1 MEVMGN
7 EYAIIGNNIVRMN
20 LGSNNARM
28 TKADF
33 ERLSSFIYEQY
44 GIKMPLVKKT
54 LLESRLHKRL
64 NSLNITTFKDYI
76 DLVLNAKQ
84 TDYEILS
91 MVNAITTNKTEFFRE
106 AKHFEFLTSEVLPE
120 LSERR
125 NKQVKIWSAGCS
137 SGEEVYTLAMV
148 LSEFSENHSNI
159 DYSILGTDISTDVLD
174 KSILAIYPEERI
186 ATLPLFLKRKYFLKS
201 KEAIKRTVRVVPE
214 LRKKASFQ
222 RLNFM
227 DTSYPVN
234 QVFDVIFC
242 RNVLIYFDK
251 PTQEAVIRKLC
262 EKLYKG
268 AWLFLGHSESISS
281 LNLPL
286 EQIKPTVFRKI

>member
-7 EYAIIGNNIVRMN
+7 EYAIMRNNASIMN
-20 LGSNNARM
+20 LGSSNARM

-33 ERLSSFIYEQY
+33 EKLSSFIYDQY

-64 NSLNITTFKDYI
+64 NNLNITNFKEYI
-76 DLVLNAKQ
+76 DLVVNAKQ
-84 TDYEILS
+84 TDYEILG

-106 AKHFEFLTSEVLPE
+106 AGHFDFLTSQVLPE
-120 LSERR
+120 LSERN
-125 NKQVKIWSAGCS
+125 NKQVKLWSAGCS

-148 LSEFSENHSNI
+148 LSEFSENNSSI

-174 KSILAIYPEERI
+174 KSVSAIYPEERI
-186 ATLPLFLKRKYFLKS
+186 EALPLFLKRKYFLKS
-201 KEAIKRTVRVVPE
+201 KVAVKRTVRVVPE
-214 LRKKASFQ
+214 LRKKVNFQ

-227 DTSYPVN
+227 DASYPVN

-251 PTQEAVIRKLC
+251 PTQEKVIRKLC

-268 AWLFLGHSESISS
+268 AWLFLGHSESITG